1 MRARRYQG
9 GPSIFLHIVQ
19 EQEGLDPLS
28 TPIMVPEPGR
38 VTKQVR
44 LRPGVGRRE
53 PIRQA
58 QGRDSRAYVGL
69 GPEVGVE
76 GRLEPR
82 RRQPGRHV
90 AGEQRRLDDAGRQVL
105 LACFSAE
112 RRVGLKRDPRHIFE
126 RQAPTINERRAR
138 RVEAARVVGRE
149 APPL

>member
-1 MRARRYQG
+1 M
-9 GPSIFLHIVQ
+9 PK
-19 EQEGLDPLS
+19 
-28 TPIMVPEPGR
+28 TGR
-38 VTKQVR
+38 IPKQVR
-44 LRPGVGRRE
+44 LRPGVGRGQ

-58 QGRDSRAYVGL
+58 QGPNSRAYVGL

-112 RRVGLKRDPRHIFE
+112 RRVGGKRDARQRFE
-126 RQAPTINERRAR
+126 RQPPIVNNGSAR

-149 APPL
+149 APPRVSRIVTGRADLVRVDRREALPL